1 MFAEVQFQSW
11 ANQAGVLAGYLGELQ
26 SRWKTLFFFCM
37 SIPFPLPTFV
47 NSAYSDFHAMDV
59 VLGCDN
65 LQCMSV
71 DKPKTNK
78 GNSGCRRREF
88 SSLNFHFLKSLPEQ
102 VVMAMEFDCIEKQT
116 LVTREL
122 ICMVRRCSES
132 GGSSFAHFQRQI
144 TDFHFDNFIRMKTD
158 YLHRFNVWKSGVTAL
173 ILPSCEFQNL
183 LVKWNNARG
192 SISAQ
197 FTQRHYVIFILLIFK
212 NVRNISMEQW

>member
-1 MFAEVQFQSW
+1 
-11 ANQAGVLAGYLGELQ
+11 
-26 SRWKTLFFFCM
+26 M
-37 SIPFPLPTFV
+37 SVPFPLPTFV
-47 NSAYSDFHAMDV
+47 NSAYSDFYAMDV

-122 ICMVRRCSES
+122 MCMVRRCSES
-132 GGSSFAHFQRQI
+132 GGSSFAHLQRQI
-144 TDFHFDNFIRMKTD
+144 TDFHFDNLKYM
-158 YLHRFNVWKSGVTAL
+158 HANG
-173 ILPSCEFQNL
+173 LPSSL
-183 LVKWNNARG
+183 
-192 SISAQ
+192 
-197 FTQRHYVIFILLIFK
+197 
-212 NVRNISMEQW
+212 